1 MRVFNFAAGPA
12 MLPSPVLDQA
22 KRELEDWQHL
32 GMSVMELSHRSKAF
46 MAVAKAAETDL
57 RDLLKIP
64 INYKVLFLQGG
75 ASLQFSAIPLNL
87 ARAGAPLAY
96 VNTGAWSQK
105 AIKEANRYNPVTVVA
120 DSASTTEKKYR
131 ADSKSL

>member
-46 MAVAKAAETDL
+46 MAVAKAVTKDWV
-57 RDLLKIP
+57 
-64 INYKVLFLQGG
+64 YLQDKAAA
-75 ASLQFSAIPLNL
+75 ASYYSHTRSSSLSNL
-87 ARAGAPLAY
+87 G
-96 VNTGAWSQK
+96 
-105 AIKEANRYNPVTVVA
+105 TVA
-120 DSASTTEKKYR
+120 
-131 ADSKSL
+131 